1 MLTEVRH
8 FHFHLFYFSK
18 QKRHVNRK
26 KQLAQDLILP
36 LSIYIHM
43 CTLYTYTIYVCRH
56 LVHLDSSG
64 PPGVSR
70 TPQHTSQ
77 RHDDQD
83 VVIGACLVVAVD
95 HRSTLQDVV
104 VGPSR
109 CLTNKSPWDLQPPL
123 LLFFIFPNAFHLVC
137 CSVSPCV
144 LG

>member
-70 TPQHTSQ
+70 TPQHTSSQ

-95 HRSTLQDVV
+95 KMLLSGPPGVSRTSRPGTFNLRFYYFSSSPMRFTL
-104 VGPSR
+104 
-109 CLTNKSPWDLQPPL
+109 CAA
-123 LLFFIFPNAFHLVC
+123 AFHLVC
-137 CSVSPCV
+137 WDD
-144 LG
+144 LL